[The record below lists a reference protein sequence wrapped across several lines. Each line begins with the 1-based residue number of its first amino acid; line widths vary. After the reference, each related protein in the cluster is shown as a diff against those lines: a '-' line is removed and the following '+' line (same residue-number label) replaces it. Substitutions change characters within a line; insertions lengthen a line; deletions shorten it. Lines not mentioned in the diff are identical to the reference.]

1 MCALCPLL
9 GLLSLHLLVGSVAVH
24 VGETAWGL
32 WPARISLPVAVL
44 QGARHQPRGFICAVF
59 VRGFLCADLCCVC
72 VWIFVCALSYAGGV
86 RRFVCAEQLLIVC
99 GWSLCA
105 LRTRQ
110 CARVIIVCVV
120 QALCAVNVCGN
131 ANAFVCI
138 YCVRHCV
145 QASWAALCACIV
157 CNALCAN
164 RVNNEPSCC

>member
-1 MCALCPLL
+1 MSSARAAVAPPFGGQCRCARGGDCL
-9 GLLSLHLLVGSVAVH
+9 GALARTDFITCGSAT
-24 VGETAWGL
+24 GRSSSTAWFYMCRFC
-32 WPARISLPVAVL
+32 ARLFVCGFVL
-44 QGARHQPRGFICAVF
+44 
-59 VRGFLCADLCCVC
+59 CVC
-72 VWIFVCALSYAGGV
+72 VDFCVRLIVRGGV